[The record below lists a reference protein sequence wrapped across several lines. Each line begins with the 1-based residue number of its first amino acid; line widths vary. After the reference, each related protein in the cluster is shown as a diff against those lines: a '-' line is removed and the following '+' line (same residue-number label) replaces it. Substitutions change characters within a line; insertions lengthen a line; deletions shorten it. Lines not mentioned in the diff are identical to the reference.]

1 MRPVLEFALLLVSMA
16 ALCSAVSMEEKTLN
30 FTVSEVPGLISVSTN
45 LNTTNLLPGFEYN
58 YTLGVRWAIP
68 EESVSALTAD
78 EVKLYVK
85 LQPAE
90 NGTNMYFKNGIVNV
104 GQRYLSL
111 RCSIVNHTCSNDSV
125 LKKST
130 QVYYMLQPGG
140 NVSIDQLSVSAS
152 LTPFADNA
160 TIDEANGL
168 IAQLSA
174 MSLNDDRSS
183 RLDEAKQLADD
194 GDYDFALRNLR
205 DIYVETLP
213 VPTPVP
219 YVPPATTS
227 IDDNWKLLV
236 GALVILFALLA
247 ALYLGKGKKRTRKGF
262 EGLDDYDIKGHDY
275 DDSPPSAPENVDY
288 SPPEPEKKPGDTPV
302 VQRVPDW
309 FG

>member
-111 RCSIVNHTCSNDSV
+111 DCKIVNHTCSNDSV

-140 NVSIDQLSVSAS
+140 NVSIDQLSVTAS
-152 LTPFADNA
+152 LAPIADNA
-160 TIDEANGL
+160 TVEEANGL

-174 MSLNDDRSS
+174 MSLSDGLSS
-183 RLDEAKQLADD
+183 RLDEATQLASD

-213 VPTPVP
+213 VPTITPN
-219 YVPPATTS
+219 PPAAA

-262 EGLDDYDIKGHDY
+262 EGLDDYDIKGRDY

-288 SPPEPEKKPGDTPV
+288 SPPEPEKKPGETPV